1 MIKLTVLYGHPTDP
15 AAFEAY
21 YATTHMPLVGKIKEI
36 KKAETTKFRDEADG
50 SKAAYYRM
58 AELWFADMDALQAG
72 MGSEAGQATAGDIAN
87 FATGGVTLLTG
98 AVD

>member
-15 AAFEAY
+15 EAFEAY
-21 YATTHMPLVGKIKEI
+21 YASTHMPLVGKIKEI
-36 KKAETTKFRDEADG
+36 AKAETTKFLDEADG
-50 SKAAYYRM
+50 SKPTYYRM
-58 AELWFADMDALQAG
+58 AELWFEDMDALQAG